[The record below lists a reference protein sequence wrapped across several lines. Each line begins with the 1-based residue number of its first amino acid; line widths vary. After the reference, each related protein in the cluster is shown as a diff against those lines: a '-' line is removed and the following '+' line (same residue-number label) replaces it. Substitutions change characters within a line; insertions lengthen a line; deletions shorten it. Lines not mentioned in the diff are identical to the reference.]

1 MTEFSVMRTTRCF
14 LLAPSLA
21 RVIEKERGGHQVTE
35 GYFADQPRGNTYV
48 RLEEGIGSL
57 VLVRHGSGERV
68 EEPTD
73 LPRSQT
79 EALLDL
85 TPGGVTYRRIP
96 LSFGPSR
103 AQVLRFTAP
112 GSLDLVSV
120 EFERDEDARDFQP
133 LPWFGLEVTT
143 EPSYQNRSLALAGLP
158 ERRKVELTDA
168 ALDSLLDT
176 LENRVVAWHPPQQ
189 RTWLKQRAAS

>member
-1 MTEFSVMRTTRCF
+1 MTEFSLMRTTRCF

-57 VLVRHGSGERV
+57 ILVRHGPGELV
-68 EEPTD
+68 EEQTD

-85 TPGGVTYRRIP
+85 TPGSVTYRRIP

-120 EFERDEDARDFQP
+120 EFDDHARDFQP

>member
-1 MTEFSVMRTTRCF
+1 MRTTRCF

-21 RVIEKERGGHQVTE
+21 RLIEKERGGHQVTE
-35 GYFADQPRGNTYV
+35 GYFADQLRGNTHV

-85 TPGGVTYRRIP
+85 TSGGITYRRIP
-96 LSFGPSR
+96 LSLGPSR

-112 GSLDLVSV
+112 GSLDLISV
-120 EFERDEDARDFQP
+120 EFERDNHARDFQP
-133 LPWFGLEVTT
+133 LPWFGPEATT

-158 ERRKVELTDA
+158 ETRKVELTDA
-168 ALDSLLDT
+168 ALASLLDT

>member
-1 MTEFSVMRTTRCF
+1 MTEFSLMRTTRCF

-120 EFERDEDARDFQP
+120 EFDDHARDFQP

-143 EPSYQNRSLALAGLP
+143 EPSYQNRSVALAGLP
-158 ERRKVELTDA
+158 EPRKVELTDA

-176 LENRVVAWHPPQQ
+176 LEDRVVAWHPPKQ